1 MALQLH
7 KELKNGMAGD
17 YWRIVHSK
25 TDYVSGKTTV
35 VLGLYRDKDRREAGD
50 DNFFHTEVVRVLG
63 LDMQRQDM
71 YAKMKTSQKDGEGH
85 ETNEWADA
93 KDI

>member
-1 MALQLH
+1 MALQLR

-17 YWRIVHSK
+17 YWRIIQTK
-25 TDYVSGKTTV
+25 TDYVSGKITI
-35 VLGLYRDKDRREAGD
+35 VLGLYKDKAQREAGD
-50 DNFFHTEVVRVLG
+50 DNFFHTEVFRVFG
-63 LDMQRQDM
+63 SDMQRQDM
-71 YAKMKTSQKDGEGH
+71 YARVKVSQKDGEGH